1 LTLSELALSF
11 RWVYAHPR
19 LFAFSTVAEKR
30 GERNLRERF
39 QRHDH
44 AGTTNWH
51 DTFSLD
57 NAPRHF
63 GCADGWLLLLYLF
76 RLVAITFFSG
86 LVVSMAIA
94 SSVDWLHRHGLPRSV
109 SVILIY
115 LVLLL
120 LLIGAH
126 RQRQSRVTIHR
137 MRFRSG
143 RWVV

>member
-1 LTLSELALSF
+1 MT
-11 RWVYAHPR
+11 HPR

-63 GCADGWLLLLYLF
+63 GYAGGSWDGRWLPAALSLSPGGDYLLQWP
-76 RLVAITFFSG
+76 RRQHGDSVQRG
-86 LVVSMAIA
+86 LA
-94 SSVDWLHRHGLPRSV
+94 SPPRAAPLGERHLDLPGAA
-109 SVILIY
+109 LI
-115 LVLLL
+115 
-120 LLIGAH
+120 AH
-126 RQRQSRVTIHR
+126 RCSSSAPIPSNYSQDEISL
-137 MRFRSG
+137 
-143 RWVV
+143 WVLGCLA